1 MCRVRVMLVDDH
13 EGYRSLLRSLLHRD
27 PDIQVLAEARDG
39 EQALLIAEE
48 LCPDVAI
55 VDLSMPGIDGHET
68 VARLRARCANLAV
81 LMLSVRSS
89 AAEAPNTDR
98 PGAHAYLSKAEPVS
112 ALVSAIKTYAEI
124 APGRGPELRPSH

>member
-27 PDIQVLAEARDG
+27 PDIQVVAEAPDG
-39 EQALLIAEE
+39 ERALVLAEE

-68 VARLRARCANLAV
+68 AARLRARCANLAV
-81 LMLSVRSS
+81 LMLSVQSS
-89 AAEAPNTDR
+89 AAEVPATDR

-112 ALVSAIKTYAEI
+112 AIVSAIKTYAEI
-124 APGRGPELRPSH
+124 ASGRGPKLRPSH